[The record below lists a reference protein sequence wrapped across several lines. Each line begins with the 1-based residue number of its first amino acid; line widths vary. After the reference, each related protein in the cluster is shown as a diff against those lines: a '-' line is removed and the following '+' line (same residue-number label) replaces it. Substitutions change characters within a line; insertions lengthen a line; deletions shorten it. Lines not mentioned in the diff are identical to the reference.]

1 MVRADFQRLSRLRLR
16 EARTLLQASFGGGG
30 YYLAGYAV
38 ECAYRFEFPDRESVN
53 DSYTHD
59 LSKLVRLAGLG
70 TDHQAR
76 IQGNN
81 TFQVNWAMVKLWTE
95 QSRYDPTIKLAKAR
109 DFYRA
114 ALDGRTV

>member
-1 MVRADFQRLSRLRLR
+1 
-16 EARTLLQASFGGGG
+16 
-30 YYLAGYAV
+30 
-38 ECAYRFEFPDRESVN
+38 VN

-95 QSRYDPTIKLAKAR
+95 QSRYDPAIKLAKAR

-114 ALDGRTV
+114 VAGRPNGVMTWLRSHW